1 MNDRPPDDWG
11 DPVNSGQAGEDADLL
26 RQAAALRE
34 AWIAGVRAHVSRQ
47 TGRPCYYNSKPSFDG
62 GFCRESRRTYKPVWP
77 KLVER
82 ARREGLDPIR
92 LVTVLF
98 AAWGTSESPRP
109 THDLFTA
116 QNIARYTNHVR
127 NMEYRTRLAFNTEQ
141 TIYKSAVHAA
151 TQTIPDPDEAV
162 RFVLN
167 DASRRITPLFRYSIA
182 VIKNLTDVADR
193 WRDLATHQAAQ
204 APEGYLAAWANI
216 IPQDIAAVAK
226 AAAGKVA

>member
-1 MNDRPPDDWG
+1 MSDRPPDDWG
-11 DPVNSGQAGEDADLL
+11 DPVNSEQRQEDDSLA

-62 GFCRESRRTYKPVWP
+62 GFCRESRRTYKPIWP

-82 ARREGLDPIR
+82 ARREGLDPVR
-92 LVTVLF
+92 LVAVLF
-98 AAWGTSESPRP
+98 ASWGVSESPRP

-116 QNIARYTNHVR
+116 QNIARYTSHVR
-127 NMEYRTRLAFNTEQ
+127 NAEHRTRLAYNTEQ
-141 TIYKSAVHAA
+141 TIYKSAVYAA
-151 TQTIPDPDEAV
+151 TQSIPDPDAAV

-182 VIKNLTDVADR
+182 VMKNMTDVADR
-193 WRDLATHQAAQ
+193 WRDLAMSQAAQ
-204 APEGYLAAWANI
+204 APEGYLVEWSNI

-226 AAAGKVA
+226 EAAGKVA